1 MQLQITPADIAA
13 AIKEDSTVALK
24 LENVALRRMV
34 LELEA
39 QLATQEIGKENGVP
53 EYSGVEEI
61 MEVVDLGSQP

>member
-1 MQLQITPADIAA
+1 
-13 AIKEDSTVALK
+13 
-24 LENVALRRMV
+24 MV

-39 QLATQEIGKENGVP
+39 QLATQEGNGKENGVP